1 MSPSFYTRGSRLGM
15 NRIKVKIDKDGRVST
30 TIPRQIAR
38 DSGINQKGTVVEFEY
53 VKEYN
58 IIVIKPERR

>member
-1 MSPSFYTRGSRLGM
+1 MIRGSRLGM
-15 NRIKVKIDKDGRVST
+15 NRIKIKIDKDGRVST

-38 DSGINQKGTVVEFEY
+38 DAGINQKETVVEFEY